1 VYLRLVK
8 VESVREAAAFD
19 ESMSMAPEFM
29 SSVSCCGVLDSAIPP
44 FISTSVMAKVVVRFV
59 LLSLRGAGICDISR
73 LIFGGE
79 RLGWL

>member
-1 VYLRLVK
+1 
-8 VESVREAAAFD
+8 
-19 ESMSMAPEFM
+19 
-29 SSVSCCGVLDSAIPP
+29 
-44 FISTSVMAKVVVRFV
+44 VRFV